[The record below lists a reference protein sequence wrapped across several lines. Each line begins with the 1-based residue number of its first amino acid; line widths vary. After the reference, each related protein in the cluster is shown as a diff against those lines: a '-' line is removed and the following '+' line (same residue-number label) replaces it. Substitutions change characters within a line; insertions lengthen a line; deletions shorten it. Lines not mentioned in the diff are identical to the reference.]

1 VIVGRSYFRREEL
14 PLRSSRRDPVC
25 SKETTDER
33 QLIPTVVPAY
43 LRFSLALSRSSRQ
56 LIVVKLYIIAGESS
70 GDGHAAVLM
79 SELLAMAPNIEF
91 YGAGGPKMRE
101 VGGSHIFD
109 WTQEAVVGL
118 WDVLMKYPYFR
129 EQFYR
134 IYREIIE
141 LQPSAVIFVDYPGFN
156 LRLARYLHRKG
167 FRGKK
172 IYYISPQVWAW
183 NRGRIPKMSRFLDLM
198 LCIFPF
204 EKPLYEASGLRT
216 EFVGHPMLA
225 QLETRRILA
234 NRDPKLVGLL
244 PGSRER
250 EVRRILPAMLAA
262 ATLLKQRDR
271 EMRFEVSAASAKM
284 TVLIEKIAAACGFTG
299 LPISVGNAA
308 NLMQRAAVGMV
319 ASGTA
324 TMEASFFRFPFVLI
338 YKVSWLT
345 FIPGRLLVRV
355 QHLGMPNILA
365 GRTMIPEFIQHQA
378 RPEAITDAVWELYS
392 NESLR
397 ASMIQGMDEVILQLT
412 EIEAGHRAAEVVL
425 RELGVPVLK

>member
-1 VIVGRSYFRREEL
+1 M
-14 PLRSSRRDPVC
+14 
-25 SKETTDER
+25 
-33 QLIPTVVPAY
+33 
-43 LRFSLALSRSSRQ
+43 
-56 LIVVKLYIIAGESS
+56 VKLYIIAGESS

-79 SELLAMAPNIEF
+79 SELLAMVPDIEF

-118 WDVLMKYPYFR
+118 WDVAMKYSYFWR
-129 EQFYR
+129 QFHR
-134 IYREIIE
+134 MYREIIE

-156 LRLARYLHRKG
+156 LRLASYLHRKG

-183 NRGRIPKMSRFLDLM
+183 HRGRIPKMSRFLDLM

-225 QLETRRILA
+225 HLETRRISV
-234 NRDPKLVGLL
+234 NREPKLVGLL

-250 EVRRILPAMLAA
+250 EVRRILPPMLAA
-262 ATLLKQRDR
+262 ASLLKRRDA
-271 EMRFEVSAASAKM
+271 ELRFEVSAASPKM
-284 TVLIEKIAAACGFTG
+284 TNLIEKIASMSGFTG
-299 LPISVGNAA
+299 LPISVGNASS
-308 NLMQRAAVGMV
+308 LMQRAAVGMV

-365 GRTMIPEFIQHQA
+365 GRTMIPEFIQHEA
-378 RPEAITDAVWELYS
+378 RPQTIADAVWELYS
-392 NESLR
+392 NETSR
-397 ASMIQGMDEVILQLT
+397 ASMIRGMDEVILQLT
-412 EIEAGHRAAEVVL
+412 EVEAGHRAAEVIL
-425 RELGVPVLK
+425 RELRAPVLK

>member
-1 VIVGRSYFRREEL
+1 M
-14 PLRSSRRDPVC
+14 
-25 SKETTDER
+25 
-33 QLIPTVVPAY
+33 
-43 LRFSLALSRSSRQ
+43 
-56 LIVVKLYIIAGESS
+56 KLYIIAGESS

-79 SELLAMAPNIEF
+79 SELLAMAPDIEF

-101 VGGSHIFD
+101 VGGSQIFD

-118 WDVLMKYPYFR
+118 WDVAMKYSYFR
-129 EQFYR
+129 EQFHR
-134 IYREIIE
+134 MYREIIE

-156 LRLARYLHRKG
+156 LRLASYLHRKG

-204 EKPLYEASGLRT
+204 EKPIYEASGLRT

-225 QLETRRILA
+225 HLDTQRISV
-234 NRDPKLVGLL
+234 NREPKLVGLL

-250 EVRRILPAMLAA
+250 EVRRILPPMLAA
-262 ATLLKQRDR
+262 ASLLKRRDV
-271 EMRFEVSAASAKM
+271 EVRFEVSAASAKM
-284 TVLIEKIAAACGFTG
+284 TDLIERIATTCGFTG
-299 LPISVGNAA
+299 LPMSVGNASS
-308 NLMQRAAVGMV
+308 LMQRAAVGMV

-365 GRTMIPEFIQHQA
+365 GRTVIPEFIQHQA
-378 RPEAITDAVWELYS
+378 RPEAIRDAVWELYS

-397 ASMIQGMDEVILQLT
+397 ASMIRGMGEVILQLT

-425 RELGVPVLK
+425 RELGVPVLQ

>member
-1 VIVGRSYFRREEL
+1 MQDSSWR
-14 PLRSSRRDPVC
+14 SRRF
-25 SKETTDER
+25 KG
-33 QLIPTVVPAY
+33 LPTCKS
-43 LRFSLALSRSSRQ
+43 LRPRE

-79 SELLAMAPNIEF
+79 SELLAIAPDIEF
-91 YGAGGPKMRE
+91 YGAGGAKMRE

-129 EQFYR
+129 SQFYR
-134 IYREIIE
+134 MYHEIVD

-156 LRLARYLHRKG
+156 LRLARYLQRKG

-183 NRGRIPKMSRFLDLM
+183 NQGRIPKMSRFLDLM

-225 QLETRRILA
+225 HLEKRRISA
-234 NRDPKLVGLL
+234 TREPKLVGLL

-250 EVRRILPAMLAA
+250 EVRRILPTMLAA
-262 ATLLKQRDR
+262 ASLLKQR
-271 EMRFEVSAASAKM
+271 EPELHFEVSAAFDRM
-284 TVLIEKIAAACGFTG
+284 TALIERIAAANGFTE
-299 LPISVGNAA
+299 LPISVGDASG
-308 NLMQRAAVGMV
+308 LMQRAAVGMV

-378 RPEAITDAVWELYS
+378 RPEAIADAVWQLYS
-392 NESLR
+392 DQSYR
-397 ASMIQGMDEVILQLT
+397 ASMIRGMDEVILQLT
-412 EIEAGHRAAEVVL
+412 EVEAGHRAAEVVL
-425 RELGVPVLK
+425 RELGAPALK

>member
-1 VIVGRSYFRREEL
+1 M
-14 PLRSSRRDPVC
+14 
-25 SKETTDER
+25 
-33 QLIPTVVPAY
+33 
-43 LRFSLALSRSSRQ
+43 
-56 LIVVKLYIIAGESS
+56 VKLYIIAGESS

-79 SELLAMAPNIEF
+79 SELLAMVPDIEF

-118 WDVLMKYPYFR
+118 WDVAMKYSYFWG
-129 EQFYR
+129 QFHR
-134 IYREIIE
+134 MYREIIE
-141 LQPSAVIFVDYPGFN
+141 LEPSAVIFVDYPGFN
-156 LRLARYLHRKG
+156 LRLASYLHRKG

-225 QLETRRILA
+225 HLETQRISV
-234 NRDPKLVGLL
+234 NREPKLVGLL

-250 EVRRILPAMLAA
+250 EVRRILPPMLAA
-262 ATLLKQRDR
+262 ASLLKRRDA
-271 EMRFEVSAASAKM
+271 ELRFEVSAASPKM
-284 TVLIEKIAAACGFTG
+284 TNLIEKIATISGFTG
-299 LPISVGNAA
+299 LPISVGNASS
-308 NLMQRAAVGMV
+308 LMQRAAVGMV

-365 GRTMIPEFIQHQA
+365 GRTMIPEFIQHEA
-378 RPEAITDAVWELYS
+378 RPQTIADAVWELYS
-392 NESLR
+392 NETSR
-397 ASMIQGMDEVILQLT
+397 ASMIRGMDEVILQLT
-412 EIEAGHRAAEVVL
+412 EVEAGHRAAEVIL
-425 RELGVPVLK
+425 RELGAPALK

>member
-1 VIVGRSYFRREEL
+1 
-14 PLRSSRRDPVC
+14 
-25 SKETTDER
+25 
-33 QLIPTVVPAY
+33 
-43 LRFSLALSRSSRQ
+43 
-56 LIVVKLYIIAGESS
+56 VVKLYIIAGESS

-79 SELLAMAPNIEF
+79 SELLAMAPDIEF

-129 EQFYR
+129 GQFHR
-134 IYREIIE
+134 MYREIIK

-183 NRGRIPKMSRFLDLM
+183 NRGRIPQMSRFLDLM

-225 QLETRRILA
+225 HLEARRISV
-234 NRDPKLVGLL
+234 NREPKLVGLL

-250 EVRRILPAMLAA
+250 EVRRILPPMLAA
-262 ATLLKQRDR
+262 ASLLKRRDAKL
-271 EMRFEVSAASAKM
+271 RFEVSAASAKM
-284 TVLIEKIAAACGFTG
+284 TDLIEKIAATWGFSG
-299 LPISVGNAA
+299 LPISVGNASS
-308 NLMQRAAVGMV
+308 LMQRAAVGMV

-365 GRTMIPEFIQHQA
+365 GRTMIPEFIQHEA
-378 RPEAITDAVWELYS
+378 RPETIADAVWELYS
-392 NESLR
+392 NETSR
-397 ASMIQGMDEVILQLT
+397 ASMIRGMDEVILQLT
-412 EIEAGHRAAEVVL
+412 EVEAGHRAAEVIL
-425 RELGVPVLK
+425 RELRAPVLK

>member
-1 VIVGRSYFRREEL
+1 
-14 PLRSSRRDPVC
+14 
-25 SKETTDER
+25 
-33 QLIPTVVPAY
+33 
-43 LRFSLALSRSSRQ
+43 
-56 LIVVKLYIIAGESS
+56 VVKLYIIAGESS

-79 SELLAMAPNIEF
+79 SELLAMAPDIEF

-129 EQFYR
+129 GQFHQM
-134 IYREIIE
+134 YREIIK

-183 NRGRIPKMSRFLDLM
+183 NRGRIPQMSRFLDLM

-225 QLETRRILA
+225 HLEARRISV
-234 NRDPKLVGLL
+234 NREQKLVGLL

-250 EVRRILPAMLAA
+250 EVRRILPPMLAA
-262 ATLLKQRDR
+262 ASLLKRRDA
-271 EMRFEVSAASAKM
+271 ELRFEVSAASAKM
-284 TVLIEKIAAACGFTG
+284 TDLIEKIAATCGFTG
-299 LPISVGNAA
+299 LPISVGNASS
-308 NLMQRAAVGMV
+308 LMQRARVGMV

-365 GRTMIPEFIQHQA
+365 GRTMIPEFIQHEA
-378 RPEAITDAVWELYS
+378 RPETIADAVWELYS
-392 NESLR
+392 NETSR
-397 ASMIQGMDEVILQLT
+397 ASMIRGMDEVILQLT
-412 EIEAGHRAAEVVL
+412 EVEAGHRAAEVIL
-425 RELGVPVLK
+425 RELRAPVLK

>member
-1 VIVGRSYFRREEL
+1 
-14 PLRSSRRDPVC
+14 
-25 SKETTDER
+25 
-33 QLIPTVVPAY
+33 
-43 LRFSLALSRSSRQ
+43 
-56 LIVVKLYIIAGESS
+56 VKLYIIAGESS

-79 SELLAMAPNIEF
+79 SELLAMAPDIEF

-101 VGGSHIFD
+101 VGGSQIFD

-118 WDVLMKYPYFR
+118 WDVAMKYSYFR
-129 EQFYR
+129 EQFHR
-134 IYREIIE
+134 MYREIIE

-156 LRLARYLHRKG
+156 LRLASFLHRKG

-204 EKPLYEASGLRT
+204 EKPIYEASGLRT

-225 QLETRRILA
+225 HLDTQRISV
-234 NRDPKLVGLL
+234 NREPKLVGLL

-250 EVRRILPAMLAA
+250 EVRRILPPMLAA
-262 ATLLKQRDR
+262 ASLLKRRDV
-271 EMRFEVSAASAKM
+271 ELRFEVSAASAKM
-284 TVLIEKIAAACGFTG
+284 TGLIERIATTCGFTG
-299 LPISVGNAA
+299 LPMSVGNASS
-308 NLMQRAAVGMV
+308 LMQRAAVGMV

-345 FIPGRLLVRV
+345 FIPGKLLVRV

-378 RPEAITDAVWELYS
+378 RPEAIADAVWELYS

-412 EIEAGHRAAEVVL
+412 EVEAGHRAAGVVL
-425 RELGVPVLK
+425 RELGVPVLR

>member
-1 VIVGRSYFRREEL
+1 
-14 PLRSSRRDPVC
+14 
-25 SKETTDER
+25 
-33 QLIPTVVPAY
+33 
-43 LRFSLALSRSSRQ
+43 
-56 LIVVKLYIIAGESS
+56 
-70 GDGHAAVLM
+70 LM
-79 SELLAMAPNIEF
+79 SEMLAMAPDIEF

-101 VGGSHIFD
+101 VGGSHIFE
-109 WTQEAVVGL
+109 WTQEAVLGF

-129 EQFYR
+129 TQFYR
-134 IYREIIE
+134 MYQEIIE

-156 LRLARYLHRKG
+156 LRLASHLHRKG

-183 NRGRIPKMSRFLDLM
+183 HRGRIPKMARFLDLM

-204 EKPLYEASGLRT
+204 EKPLYEESGLRT

-225 QLETRRILA
+225 HLEKRRI
-234 NRDPKLVGLL
+234 NVTRDPKLVGLL

-250 EVRRILPAMLAA
+250 EVRRILPTMLAA
-262 ATLLKQRDR
+262 ASILKQRDP
-271 EMRFEVSAASAKM
+271 ELHFEVSAASEKM
-284 TVLIEKIAAACGFTG
+284 TVLIERLVVASGWAR
-299 LPISVGNAA
+299 LPVSARNASD
-308 NLMQRAAVGMV
+308 LMQRAAVGMV

-324 TMEASFFRFPFVLI
+324 TMEASYFRFPFVLI

-378 RPEAITDAVWELYS
+378 RPEAIADAVWQLYS
-392 NESLR
+392 DESAR
-397 ASMIQGMDEVILQLT
+397 ASMIRGMDEVILQLT

-425 RELGVPVLK
+425 REVGVPALK

>member
-1 VIVGRSYFRREEL
+1 
-14 PLRSSRRDPVC
+14 
-25 SKETTDER
+25 
-33 QLIPTVVPAY
+33 
-43 LRFSLALSRSSRQ
+43 
-56 LIVVKLYIIAGESS
+56 VVKLYIIAGESS

-79 SELLAMAPNIEF
+79 SELLAIAPDIEF

-129 EQFYR
+129 GQFHR
-134 IYREIIE
+134 MYREIIK

-183 NRGRIPKMSRFLDLM
+183 NRGRIPQMSRFLDLM

-225 QLETRRILA
+225 HLEARRISV
-234 NRDPKLVGLL
+234 NREPKLVGLL

-250 EVRRILPAMLAA
+250 EVRRILPPMLAA
-262 ATLLKQRDR
+262 ASLLKRRDA
-271 EMRFEVSAASAKM
+271 ELRFEVSAASAKM
-284 TVLIEKIAAACGFTG
+284 TDLIEKIAATCGFTG
-299 LPISVGNAA
+299 LPISVGNASS
-308 NLMQRAAVGMV
+308 LMQRAAVGMV

-365 GRTMIPEFIQHQA
+365 GRTMIPEFIQHEA
-378 RPEAITDAVWELYS
+378 RPETIADAVWELYS
-392 NESLR
+392 NETSR
-397 ASMIQGMDEVILQLT
+397 ASMIRGMDEVILQLA
-412 EIEAGHRAAEVVL
+412 EVEAGHRAADVIL
-425 RELGVPVLK
+425 RELRAPVLK

>member
-1 VIVGRSYFRREEL
+1 M
-14 PLRSSRRDPVC
+14 
-25 SKETTDER
+25 
-33 QLIPTVVPAY
+33 
-43 LRFSLALSRSSRQ
+43 
-56 LIVVKLYIIAGESS
+56 VKLYIIAGESS
-70 GDGHAAVLM
+70 GDGHGAVLM
-79 SELLAMAPNIEF
+79 SELLAMAPDIEF

-134 IYREIIE
+134 MYREIIE

-167 FRGKK
+167 FRAKK

-225 QLETRRILA
+225 QLEMRRISA

-250 EVRRILPAMLAA
+250 EVRRILPPMLAA
-262 ATLLKQRDR
+262 ATLLKQRDA

-284 TVLIEKIAAACGFTG
+284 TALIEKIEAACGFTG
-299 LPISVGNAA
+299 LPISVANAS

-345 FIPGRLLVRV
+345 FIPGRFLVRV

-365 GRTMIPEFIQHQA
+365 GHTMIPEFVQHQA
-378 RPEAITDAVWELYS
+378 RPETIADAVWELYKS
-392 NESLR
+392 ESSR
-397 ASMIQGMDEVILQLT
+397 ASMIRGMDEVILQLT
-412 EIEAGHRAAEVVL
+412 EVEAGHRAAEVVL
-425 RELGVPVLK
+425 RELSAPVLR

>member
-1 VIVGRSYFRREEL
+1 
-14 PLRSSRRDPVC
+14 
-25 SKETTDER
+25 
-33 QLIPTVVPAY
+33 
-43 LRFSLALSRSSRQ
+43 
-56 LIVVKLYIIAGESS
+56 VKLYIIAGESS

-79 SELLAMAPNIEF
+79 SELLAMAPDIEF

-129 EQFYR
+129 GQFHR
-134 IYREIIE
+134 MYREIIK

-183 NRGRIPKMSRFLDLM
+183 NRGRIPQMSRFLDLM

-225 QLETRRILA
+225 HLEARRISV
-234 NRDPKLVGLL
+234 NREQKLVGLL

-250 EVRRILPAMLAA
+250 EVRRILPPMLAA
-262 ATLLKQRDR
+262 ASLLKRRDA
-271 EMRFEVSAASAKM
+271 ELRFEVSAASAKM
-284 TVLIEKIAAACGFTG
+284 TDLIEKIAATCGFAG
-299 LPISVGNAA
+299 LPISVGNASS
-308 NLMQRAAVGMV
+308 LMQRARVGMV

-365 GRTMIPEFIQHQA
+365 GRTMIPEFIQHEA
-378 RPEAITDAVWELYS
+378 RPETIADAVWELYS
-392 NESLR
+392 NETSR
-397 ASMIQGMDEVILQLT
+397 ASMIRGMDEVILQLT
-412 EIEAGHRAAEVVL
+412 EVEAGHRAAEVIL
-425 RELGVPVLK
+425 RELRAPVLK

>member
-1 VIVGRSYFRREEL
+1 
-14 PLRSSRRDPVC
+14 
-25 SKETTDER
+25 
-33 QLIPTVVPAY
+33 
-43 LRFSLALSRSSRQ
+43 
-56 LIVVKLYIIAGESS
+56 VKFYVIAGESS
-70 GDGHAAVLM
+70 GDAHAAVLM
-79 SELLAMAPNIEF
+79 SEMLAMAPDIEF

-101 VGGSHIFD
+101 VGGSHIFE
-109 WTQEAVVGL
+109 WTQEAVLGF
-118 WDVLMKYPYFR
+118 WDVLMKYSYFR
-129 EQFYR
+129 TQFHRMYH
-134 IYREIIE
+134 EIIG

-156 LRLARYLHRKG
+156 LRLASYLHRKG

-183 NRGRIPKMSRFLDLM
+183 HRGRIPKMARFLDLM

-204 EKPLYEASGLRT
+204 EKPLYEESGLRT

-225 QLETRRILA
+225 HLEKRRI
-234 NRDPKLVGLL
+234 NVSRDPKLVGLL

-250 EVRRILPAMLAA
+250 EVRRILPTMLAA
-262 ATLLKQRDR
+262 ASILKQRDP
-271 EMRFEVSAASAKM
+271 ELHFEVSAASEKM
-284 TVLIEKIAAACGFTG
+284 TVLIERLVVASGWAG
-299 LPISVGNAA
+299 LPISARNASD
-308 NLMQRAAVGMV
+308 LMQRAAVGMV

-324 TMEASFFRFPFVLI
+324 TMEASYFRFPFVLI

-378 RPEAITDAVWELYS
+378 RPEAIADAVWQLYS
-392 NESLR
+392 DESTR
-397 ASMIQGMDEVILQLT
+397 ALMIRGMDEVILQLT

-425 RELGVPVLK
+425 REVGAPALK

>member
-1 VIVGRSYFRREEL
+1 
-14 PLRSSRRDPVC
+14 
-25 SKETTDER
+25 
-33 QLIPTVVPAY
+33 
-43 LRFSLALSRSSRQ
+43 
-56 LIVVKLYIIAGESS
+56 VKFYVIAGESS
-70 GDGHAAVLM
+70 GDAHAAVLM
-79 SELLAMAPNIEF
+79 SEMLAMAPDIEF

-101 VGGSHIFD
+101 VGGSQIFE
-109 WTQEAVVGL
+109 WTQEAVLGF

-129 EQFYR
+129 TQFYR
-134 IYREIIE
+134 MYHEIIE

-156 LRLARYLHRKG
+156 LRLASYLRGKG

-183 NRGRIPKMSRFLDLM
+183 YRGRIPKMARFLDLM

-204 EKPLYEASGLRT
+204 EKPLYEESGLRT

-225 QLETRRILA
+225 HLEKRRI
-234 NRDPKLVGLL
+234 NVSRDPKLVGLL

-250 EVRRILPAMLAA
+250 EVRRILPTMLAA
-262 ATLLKQRDR
+262 ASILKQRDP
-271 EMRFEVSAASAKM
+271 ELHFEVSAASEKM
-284 TVLIEKIAAACGFTG
+284 TVMIERLVVASGWAG
-299 LPISVGNAA
+299 LPISARNASD
-308 NLMQRAAVGMV
+308 LMQRATVGMV

-324 TMEASFFRFPFVLI
+324 TMEASYFRFPFVLI

-378 RPEAITDAVWELYS
+378 RPEAIADAVWQLYS
-392 NESLR
+392 DESTR
-397 ASMIQGMDEVILQLT
+397 ASMIRGMDEVILQLT

-425 RELGVPVLK
+425 REVGAPALK

>member
-1 VIVGRSYFRREEL
+1 
-14 PLRSSRRDPVC
+14 
-25 SKETTDER
+25 
-33 QLIPTVVPAY
+33 
-43 LRFSLALSRSSRQ
+43 
-56 LIVVKLYIIAGESS
+56 VKFYVIAGESS
-70 GDGHAAVLM
+70 GDAHAAVLM
-79 SELLAMAPNIEF
+79 SELSAMAPDLEF
-91 YGAGGPKMRE
+91 YGAGGPRMRE

-129 EQFYR
+129 TQFYR
-134 IYREIIE
+134 MYHEIVE

-156 LRLARYLHRKG
+156 LRLAHYLHRKG
-167 FRGKK
+167 FRAKK

-183 NRGRIPKMSRFLDLM
+183 NRGRIPKMARVLDLM

-225 QLETRRILA
+225 HLEKRRISVT
-234 NRDPKLVGLL
+234 RDPKLVGLL

-250 EVRRILPAMLAA
+250 EVRRILPTMLEAA
-262 ATLLKQRDR
+262 RLLKQRDA
-271 EMRFEVSAASAKM
+271 ELHFEVSAVSAKM
-284 TVLIEKIAAACGFTG
+284 AGLIEKIAAASEFAG
-299 LPISVGNAA
+299 LPIVRNASE
-308 NLMQRAAVGMV
+308 LMQRAAVGMV

-324 TMEASFFRFPFVLI
+324 TMEASYFRFPFVLI

-378 RPEAITDAVWELYS
+378 RPEAIAEAVWQLYS
-392 NESLR
+392 DETAR
-397 ASMIQGMDEVILQLT
+397 ASMIRGMDEVILQLT

-425 RELGVPVLK
+425 RELGVPALK